1 MRNKDGSV
9 IEEREYDRDH
19 ITPDQQALRI
29 ADVKFE
35 GVCPSEKE
43 LRKLAGTEEMRD
55 MVRALFDER
64 KAQKLKLGQ
73 PVQTKLIMAPR
84 LRTGKSCLDRQA
96 MSYLEQ
102 LLGNK
107 THGYEVAHAALTDG
121 GLYVPEKPGI
131 LLAPTPDEATEIVSR
146 ITPEEVEWLKRILF
160 EAEVSLEPIGVGWQ
174 KHMEN
179 LDSGTSV
186 RFKTYLLH
194 DAQKKFRTSAEFN
207 RQDRVLG
214 IRRGGPGHII
224 RWNICI
230 GEGSKERPRNHI
242 GSLADIITK
251 WEESKACAA
260 GFRLPTHQS
269 HMLAQKRSL
278 IRASRD
284 PYQTP
289 GKELMDVDGTSL
301 LERADTG
308 RIVCPNGSATVG
320 SDGWGVFKLHQ
331 PNYSGYD
338 AATGHYA
345 DIRYRPQLRLR
356 AK

>member
-1 MRNKDGSV
+1 MRNPDGSV
-9 IEEREYDRDH
+9 IEERTYDRDH

-35 GVCPSEKE
+35 GVRPSEGA
-43 LRKLAGTEEMRD
+43 LRKLAATDEIRD
-55 MVRALFDER
+55 MIRALFDER
-64 KAQKLKLGQ
+64 KAQESRLGQ
-73 PVQTKLIMAPR
+73 PVQTKLSMAPR
-84 LRTGKSCLDRQA
+84 LRTGESRLDRQA

-102 LLGNK
+102 LLANP
-107 THGYEVAHAALTDG
+107 THGYEVAHTALTDG
-121 GLYVPEKPGI
+121 GLYVPERPGI
-131 LLAPTPDEATEIVSR
+131 LLAPTPDEAAEIISH
-146 ITPEEVEWLKRILF
+146 ITPEEAEWLKRILIKP
-160 EAEVSLEPIGVGWQ
+160 EISLELIGLCWQ

-179 LDSGTSV
+179 LNSGTSV

-194 DAQKKFRTSAEFN
+194 DVQNKFRTSAEFN

-224 RWNICI
+224 GWNIRI
-230 GEGSKERPRNHI
+230 GEGSKEGPKNHH
-242 GSLADIITK
+242 GYLRDITAE
-251 WEESKACAA
+251 WEESEACAA

-289 GKELMDVDGTSL
+289 GKELMDTDGVSL

-338 AATGHYA
+338 AAIGHYA
-345 DIRYRPQLRLR
+345 DVRYRPQLRLR
-356 AK
+356 AI

>member
-1 MRNKDGSV
+1 MCLSDKVSHLHLITFPNFMLN
-9 IEEREYDRDH
+9 ITEE
-19 ITPDQQALRI
+19 ALRRL
-29 ADVKFE
+29 AA
-35 GVCPSEKE
+35 SEE
-43 LRKLAGTEEMRD
+43 VRD

-64 KAQKLKLGQ
+64 KAQKSKLGK
-73 PVQTKLIMAPR
+73 PVQTKLSMAPQR
-84 LRTGKSCLDRQA
+84 RTEKSRLDRQA

-131 LLAPTPDEATEIVSR
+131 LLAPTEEESAEILSH
-146 ITPEEVEWLKRILF
+146 ITPEEVEWLKKLLLELEI
-160 EAEVSLEPIGVGWQ
+160 SLELIGLSW
-174 KHMEN
+174 KRHMEN
-179 LDSGTSV
+179 LETGTSAKW
-186 RFKTYLLH
+186 KTYLLH
-194 DAQKKFRTSAEFN
+194 DVQNKFRTSAEFN

-214 IRRGGPGHII
+214 IRRGGPGHIVG
-224 RWNICI
+224 WNICI
-230 GEGSKERPRNHI
+230 GEGSKEGPKNHHGYLRDTI
-242 GSLADIITK
+242 PE
-251 WEESKACAA
+251 WEESEACAA

-308 RIVCPNGSATVG
+308 RIVCSNGSATVG

-338 AATGHYA
+338 ARKGHYA
-345 DIRYRPQLRLR
+345 DIRFRPQLRLR